1 MISTPSALW
10 VVLIVLTQFETAS
23 YRAIGR
29 ELLCFLPRYGTN
41 VMAAGTKPSVTVNLR
56 GAQEALF
63 DLLLQFPATVD
74 PGEDLVAL
82 VARFCRAVREI
93 FGASGVYCWLRD
105 EGNVL
110 TGFAADG
117 HQAATFPGVK
127 LSLDQPSLAR
137 QAMET
142 GRAAF
147 INEVGSDPAQGSP
160 SAILAVPLL
169 AMSRPNGVL
178 FVTYQEKGSQFDL
191 DTASA
196 VLVLGAHLG
205 AVISNA
211 RLAHALAAERRRSAT
226 LVEAAQGFDASLEVD
241 AVKRMIVERAQ
252 RLLHAET
259 AVLVWS
265 HVDGLTLDAMASAL
279 TPDSSPAVTA
289 FISELASRAVVASGP
304 LFGKAPQEDPWLRG
318 AVLAAAVKTPSG
330 RGALIVAS
338 GGTGFGPQEES
349 LLSGVASFAST
360 ALSNAELHEAAQ
372 VQSRDLERLVDISA
386 SLAGGVSIGKF
397 LEKFVVRTAEFLD
410 FDRSSVVLVENGTP
424 YVRWMAEGGKAIP
437 QHESIDSELV
447 RHILQ
452 SKDVFLSNDVSK
464 LSTLE
469 QSWVEHYKLRQ
480 MMAAPLRTASG
491 RVLGILSVLDRKDKR
506 PVSETD
512 ARRLRALASEAA
524 VVIEAAENFERL
536 EQHRRRA
543 EDLVSLALTLNSTL
557 DVKALAQAF
566 TKQAAQMLGAPA
578 AASVIVSHAGFDAIV
593 LHPEPAAEDKVL
605 AHRLGH
611 GLADVIEAHGRTA
624 IHGSAADLLGGNLGQ
639 SLGWQDVAIAPLS
652 SGAGELIGMLCLAN
666 RGRALDEV
674 ETQLLQALV
683 AHAAIAFENSRL
695 FAQIAN
701 ANRSWCEIFDAISDM
716 MIVHD
721 DHNRI
726 MRTNRA
732 LSDLVGVEP
741 AQLIGMDV
749 RGLAPLCST
758 KDSPCPFCKLDS
770 EGRSEYDNPMLMRS
784 YLVSSSRMS
793 ENNTSQTV
801 HVLKDVTDRREAE
814 IRYHELFD
822 NIHEGLFF
830 STPDGRF
837 VEVND
842 ALVKMLGYDSREEL
856 LQVDIG
862 KQLHLSPAHRDRFN
876 AAIESQ
882 GAMKSFECPLLRKD
896 GRIIQTLLNCYA
908 VRDASGRSMQYRGL
922 ILDISEV
929 KNFQTEL
936 QKQRDFNLKIL
947 NNTQSVIVV
956 SDTVGLITYANE
968 RCAAACGYDPQAIVG
983 MSLAKLVT
991 ADSRP
996 LFERAIMATGEGTQL
1011 ESLDLPLQCADGRT
1025 VRYSVTLSPM
1035 RDEQANVTSIIA
1047 LMTDITDSSMLQAKL
1062 IHAEKLAAV
1071 GQLVSGVAH
1080 EVNNPLTA
1088 IMGYADLLTSSAD
1101 LPAEARRD
1109 LGIILQEAQR
1119 TKQIVQNLLSFARQS
1134 APHREP
1140 VNLNV
1145 VLARTLQLRQ
1155 YDFVNHGVQVE
1166 ESYDANLPLV
1176 FGDPQQLQQVFLNV
1190 VNNAY
1195 DAVRETGRAPKVKI
1209 VTSAAEGLVQVEIVD
1224 NGPGI
1229 SMPDRIFDP
1238 FFTTKEVG
1246 KGTGLGLSI
1255 CYGIVREHGGEI
1267 SCANHATGEGATFLV
1282 RLPVYS
1288 AIRHQ
1293 EEVA

>member
-1 MISTPSALW
+1 
-10 VVLIVLTQFETAS
+10 
-23 YRAIGR
+23 
-29 ELLCFLPRYGTN
+29 
-41 VMAAGTKPSVTVNLR
+41 MAAGTKPSVTANLR

-82 VARFCRAVREI
+82 VGRFCRAVREM
-93 FGASGVYCWLRD
+93 FGASGAYCWLRD

-117 HQAATFPGVK
+117 QQAATFPGVK

-147 INEVGSDPAQGSP
+147 INEVADSAPGSP
-160 SAILAVPLL
+160 TAILAVPLL
-169 AMSRPNGVL
+169 AMSRPTGVL
-178 FVTYQEKGSQFDL
+178 FLTYHKKGSEFDL
-191 DTASA
+191 DIASA

-211 RLAHALAAERRRSAT
+211 RLAHALASERRKNST
-226 LVEAAQGFDASLEVD
+226 LVDAAQGFDASLELTT
-241 AVKRMIVERAQ
+241 VKCMVAERAQ
-252 RLLHAET
+252 KLLHCET
-259 AVLVWS
+259 ALVVWS
-265 HVDGLTLDAMASAL
+265 HVDGLTLDAYACASERDQAP
-279 TPDSSPAVTA
+279 TITA
-289 FISELASRAVVASGP
+289 FISELASRAVVATDA
-304 LFGKAPQEDPWLRG
+304 LFGKAPDTDTVLRG
-318 AVLAAAVKTPSG
+318 PVLATALRTSAG
-330 RGALIVAS
+330 RGALIVA
-338 GGTGFGPQEES
+338 GGDKQFGAQDES
-349 LLSGVASFAST
+349 LLAGVANFAST
-360 ALSNAELHEAAQ
+360 ALTNAELQEAAQ
-372 VQSRDLERLVDISA
+372 AQSRDLERLVDISA
-386 SLAGGVSIGKF
+386 SLAGGVSIGQF

-410 FDRSSVVLVENGTP
+410 FERSSVVLVENGTP
-424 YVRWMAEGGKAIP
+424 YVRWMAEGGKALA
-437 QHESIDSELV
+437 QHESIDTELV

-464 LSTLE
+464 IPTLE
-469 QSWVEHYKLRQ
+469 PYWVEQYKLRQ

-491 RVLGILSVLDRKDKR
+491 RVLGILSVLDRKDRK
-506 PVSETD
+506 PVNETD
-512 ARRLRALASEAA
+512 ARRLQALASEAA

-536 EQHRRRA
+536 EQHRQRA
-543 EDLVSLALTLNSTL
+543 EDLVSLALALNSTL
-557 DVKALAQAF
+557 DIRALAQAF
-566 TKQAAQMLGAPA
+566 TKQAAQLLGAKA
-578 AASVIVSHAGFDAIV
+578 AASVIVSQSGFDAIV

-611 GLADVIEAHGRTA
+611 GLADVVEAHGRSA
-624 IHGSAADLLGGNLGQ
+624 IHGSAADLLGGNLGHA
-639 SLGWQDVAIAPLS
+639 LGWEDVAIAPLS
-652 SGAGELIGMLCLAN
+652 SGTGELIGMLCLAN
-666 RGRALDEV
+666 RGRGLDEIDG
-674 ETQLLQALV
+674 QLLHALV
-683 AHAAIAFENSRL
+683 AHASVAFENSRL

-701 ANRSWCEIFDAISDM
+701 ANRNWCEIFDAISDM

-726 MRTNRA
+726 TRTNRS

-770 EGRSEYDNPMLMRS
+770 EGRSEYDNPTLMRS

-793 ENNTSQTV
+793 ENNTAQTV
-801 HVLKDVTDRREAE
+801 HILKDVTDRREAE
-814 IRYHELFD
+814 RRYHELFD

-830 STPDGRF
+830 STPEGRF

-862 KQLHLSPAHRDRFN
+862 KQLHLSAAHRDRFTE
-876 AAIESQ
+876 AIESQ
-882 GAMKSFECPLLRKD
+882 GAMKSFECPLRRKD
-896 GRIIQTLLNCYA
+896 GRVIQTLLNCYA
-908 VRDASGRSMQYRGL
+908 VRDADGRSMQYRGL

-968 RCAAACGYDPQAIVG
+968 RCASACGYDPQAIVG

-991 ADSRP
+991 PDSRGV
-996 LFERAIMATGEGTQL
+996 FEEAIAATGEGTQL

-1035 RDEQANVTSIIA
+1035 RDEQGTVNSIVA

-1062 IHAEKLAAV
+1062 IHSEKMAAV

-1088 IMGYADLLTSSAD
+1088 IMGYADLLTSSSD
-1101 LPAEARRD
+1101 LPAEMRRD

-1140 VNLNV
+1140 VSLNA

-1166 ESYDANLPLV
+1166 ESYDPTLPLV

-1209 VTSAAEGLVQVEIVD
+1209 VTSAADGLVQVSIAD

-1267 SCANHATGEGATFLV
+1267 TCANHATGEGATFLV

-1288 AIRHQ
+1288 AVRHQ